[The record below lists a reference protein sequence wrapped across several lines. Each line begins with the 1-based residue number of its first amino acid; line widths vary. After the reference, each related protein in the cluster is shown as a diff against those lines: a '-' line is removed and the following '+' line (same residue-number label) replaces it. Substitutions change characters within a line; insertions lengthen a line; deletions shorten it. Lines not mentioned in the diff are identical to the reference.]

1 MSRLSTIR
9 NLVGMGLNKPINP
22 LTAIL
27 GGQMVVAPIAK
38 GIREDL
44 TADPAAE
51 VDRQRKALQK
61 RVTSQMLA
69 RSIAANR
76 DRTTMMN
83 LQYLQRNAPE
93 VYDSVVAGRRLPQ
106 DAIVLGGQRR
116 EDLLQELAR
125 NMGSFQ
131 GSPSQLPF

>member
-9 NLVGMGLNKPINP
+9 NLMGLSLNKPINP

-61 RVTSQMLA
+61 RMTSQMLA

-106 DAIVLGGQRR
+106 DAVVLGGQRR

-125 NMGSFQ
+125 NMGSSQ

>member
-125 NMGSFQ
+125 NMGSSQ

>member
-61 RVTSQMLA
+61 RMTSQMLA

-106 DAIVLGGQRR
+106 DAVVLGGQRR

-125 NMGSFQ
+125 NMGSSQ